1 MNTRDIERSARQV
14 IKNAIK
20 HSTRYE
26 SSDYEGNTLESVFLG
41 TVFSLTP
48 SGKFYTPFANSNVDT
63 CKRCQGIGHTWK
75 VERTFTDY
83 EGNTREEYQTCPHCH
98 GVGSREAYEDQVFNE
113 ELEAAAGRAG
123 WYIESGEGD
132 PCDIF
137 MVRVIDSPES
147 EDDTEE

>member
-1 MNTRDIERSARQV
+1 MNTRDIERSARQI
-14 IKNAIK
+14 IKNAFK
-20 HSTRYE
+20 HGILSSYQDDDLNMVE
-26 SSDYEGNTLESVFLG
+26 SIFLG

-63 CKRCQGIGHTWK
+63 CKRCQGIGHTDK

-83 EGNTREEYQTCPHCH
+83 EGNLRAEFQTCPHCK

-113 ELEAAAGRAG
+113 ELESAAGRAG
-123 WYIESGEGD
+123 WSIENGEGD

-137 MVRVIDSPES
+137 MVRVIDTPDE
-147 EDDTEE
+147 EDDTE